1 MSRIWVKV
9 IKKQRTLHET
19 AVECARE
26 NVEERLRDVCKDMD
40 VPSPMWLSKQ
50 RDELERFGLTSF
62 TADSFF
68 ESVGF
73 DRLEVQ
79 YLPDDGVTRR
89 SRDPRND
96 FSY

>member
-1 MSRIWVKV
+1 
-9 IKKQRTLHET
+9 
-19 AVECARE
+19 
-26 NVEERLRDVCKDMD
+26 
-40 VPSPMWLSKQ
+40 MWLSKQ